1 MTTAAISVTLGTALT
16 GPGGNPTGKYASKVG
31 ASADAAGK
39 AVTAD
44 TAVGTVVTDIS
55 AAFTALDLFGA
66 ALVAITGDTYSAV
79 THQWT
84 TGGATGLTHAQV
96 VTLMAL
102 FNTASTDFITAQTD
116 TTTAKAATA
125 AATAADTAD
134 ATLIINQATVTSGN
148 ALRHILQEFLT
159 HFANFGIVA
168 GQ

>member
-16 GPGGNPTGKYASKVG
+16 GPGGNPTGKYASTVG
-31 ASADAAGK
+31 ASADAAGL

-44 TAVGTVVTDIS
+44 AAVATVQTDIN
-55 AAFTALDLFGA
+55 TVLTDYDIFGA

-84 TGGATGLTHAQV
+84 TGGSTGLTHTQV
-96 VTLMAL
+96 ATLMAL
-102 FNTASTDFITAQTD
+102 LNTTATAAIAAK
-116 TTTAKAATA
+116 TAATTAKAATA
-125 AATAADTAD
+125 AATGADTAD